1 MTQIKFTIQ
10 TRRAPKW
17 SYDTANVAGATLLR
31 ISDDC
36 WHKTESA
43 LHQQL
48 LPLFYIST
56 DRLDVVLELQK
67 GARANELK
75 LSNEPIGIDKWT
87 RSGLNA
93 LAAVQS
99 CLSQWEAFM
108 NGCLLIFA
116 VENINIFVAENI
128 NIFVAEN
135 INIFLAENINLFVA
149 ENINIFVVENINI
162 FVAENIRTIVVD
174 C

>member
-1 MTQIKFTIQ
+1 M
-10 TRRAPKW
+10 
-17 SYDTANVAGATLLR
+17 R

-48 LPLFYIST
+48 LPLFHISA

-99 CLSQWEAFM
+99 CLSQSEAFM
-108 NGCLLIFA
+108 NGCLLIFPA
-116 VENINIFVAENI
+116 
-128 NIFVAEN
+128 
-135 INIFLAENINLFVA
+135 
-149 ENINIFVVENINI
+149 ENINI

>member
-1 MTQIKFTIQ
+1 M
-10 TRRAPKW
+10 
-17 SYDTANVAGATLLR
+17 R

-48 LPLFYIST
+48 LPLFHISA

-108 NGCLLIFA
+108 NSCLLIFPA
-116 VENINIFVAENI
+116 ENINIFVAENI

-135 INIFLAENINLFVA
+135 INIFVA
-149 ENINIFVVENINI
+149 ENINIFM
-162 FVAENIRTIVVD
+162 AQNIRTIVVD

>member
-1 MTQIKFTIQ
+1 MTQCKKEFTNQ

-17 SYDTANVAGATLLR
+17 SYDTANVAATLLR

-48 LPLFYIST
+48 LPLFHISP

-67 GARANELK
+67 GARANEHK

-93 LAAVQS
+93 LTAVQS

-108 NGCLLIFA
+108 NSCLLIFS
-116 VENINIFVAENI
+116 AENI
-128 NIFVAEN
+128 NICAAELAGLWLKQTPPQVVLVDHLFH
-135 INIFLAENINLFVA
+135 IFDRLVPNY
-149 ENINIFVVENINI
+149 
-162 FVAENIRTIVVD
+162 
-174 C
+174 

>member
-1 MTQIKFTIQ
+1 MTQCKIKVTIQ

-17 SYDTANVAGATLLR
+17 SYDTVNVAATLLR

-48 LPLFYIST
+48 LPLFHISP

-67 GARANELK
+67 GACANEHK

-93 LAAVQS
+93 LTAVQS

-108 NGCLLIFA
+108 NSCLLIFS
-116 VENINIFVAENI
+116 AENI
-128 NIFVAEN
+128 NIFVAEH
-135 INIFLAENINLFVA
+135 
-149 ENINIFVVENINI
+149 
-162 FVAENIRTIVVD
+162 IRTILVD
-174 C
+174 CRVGPSSLFV